1 MNSADAL
8 FPKSHR
14 LLKASD
20 FNNLRKDFKKKFSGP
35 FLLIFKK
42 NELEHSRLGIAV
54 TKKSAN
60 AVYRNKVKR
69 IVRNTFRNSNIK
81 NESFDLLV
89 IFNKSKKV
97 KDLEISK
104 FSLEVESLFSQVI
117 S

>member
-1 MNSADAL
+1 VNSADAL

-14 LLKASD
+14 LLKPTD

-35 FLLIFKK
+35 FLLIFKR
-42 NELEHSRLGIAV
+42 NDLDHSRLGIAV

-60 AVYRNKVKR
+60 AVYRNRVKR
-69 IVRNTFRNSNIK
+69 IVRNTFRNNNIK
-81 NESFDLLV
+81 RENFDLLV

-97 KDLEISK
+97 KNLDISK
-104 FSLEVESLFSQVI
+104 LSVEVESLFSQVM